1 MSIGDDR
8 TWKGGEGKPT
18 ILTELLS
25 VLSRVVPASYFSI
38 VCYGFWKSFLQ
49 TGKWTSLFWMVSE
62 GIIVLLLVIRK
73 PSISLSLRPWDW
85 FVAIGGSFFV
95 LLVRPTEQ
103 YLLPDGVGFALQ
115 LIGTLFELYGK
126 AALGKSFGIVA
137 ANRGLVLR
145 GPYRMVRHPIYLGY
159 LVTHIG
165 FLLSNWSGRNLAVY
179 AVGYCFQI
187 ARIFSE
193 ERLLLEEPS
202 YREYCGQV
210 RYRLVPGVF

>member
-1 MSIGDDR
+1 MGVGD
-8 TWKGGEGKPT
+8 GKPWRGGDGKQT
-18 ILTELLS
+18 TLLEGLS
-25 VLSRVVPASYFSI
+25 LLSRVVPASYFSI

-49 TGKWTSLFWMVSE
+49 TGKWTSLFWMMSE

-73 PSISLSLRPWDW
+73 RSVSLSVRPWDW
-85 FVAIGGSFFV
+85 LVAIGGSFCI
-95 LLVRPTEQ
+95 LLVRPSETF
-103 YLLPDGVGFALQ
+103 LLPDLFGFALQ
-115 LIGTLFELYGK
+115 LIGTLFEIYGK

-137 ANRGLVLR
+137 ANRGIVLT

-159 LVTHIG
+159 LITHIG

-179 AVGYCFQI
+179 SVSYCFQI

-202 YREYCGQV
+202 YREYCTRV